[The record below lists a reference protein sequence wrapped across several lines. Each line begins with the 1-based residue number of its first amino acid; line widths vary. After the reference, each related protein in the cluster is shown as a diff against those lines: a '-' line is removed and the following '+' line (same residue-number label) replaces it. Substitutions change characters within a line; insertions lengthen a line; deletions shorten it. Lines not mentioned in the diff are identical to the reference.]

1 MNDRADSRHVGRIKW
16 KQSASQKIRFLNEK
30 FYNGSNSSRGFAF
43 SNHHTKIYYH
53 LRLIRF
59 LIVFSATETVD

>member
-1 MNDRADSRHVGRIKW
+1 MTGQTQGMWDEQSGNKARKSKDSF
-16 KQSASQKIRFLNEK
+16 SNEK
-30 FYNGSNSSRGFAF
+30 FYNGSNSSRGFSF